1 MKWYN
6 YITFIVIAI
15 VIVAT
20 TWEIKSN
27 FFPTVKEVA
36 VQDTV
41 YIDREFE
48 TIKRVPVEVPVR
60 TTVYKTKF
68 DTVESVRFVRDTV
81 IITTVNQDE
90 LLYNSRFLTSF
101 PTAPKFLEMNVT
113 SDYVEFTGFSI
124 DGETQSSRWD
134 KDDLWKLTLSTDDW
148 VAYSGQDKLNKGAF
162 QRIGAGYQ
170 YGLNPSPYVSY
181 GVGYELGSFSGKLVA
196 FGSKNPYIS
205 VGIEYEF

>member
-6 YITFIVIAI
+6 YITFIVIAV
-15 VIVAT
+15 VIIAT
-20 TWEIKSN
+20 TWAVQKN

-41 YIDREFE
+41 YVPEPYEVTVREE
-48 TIKRVPVEVPVR
+48 KIAPKRV
-60 TTVYKTKF
+60 TVYETKF

-81 IITTVNQDE
+81 IITTVNRDE
-90 LLYNSRFLTSF
+90 LTYNSRFLTSF

-113 SDYVEFTGFSI
+113 SDYVEFTGLAT
-124 DGETQSSRWD
+124 DGTTQSSRWD

-148 VAYSGQDKLNKGAF
+148 VAYSGQDKINKGTF

-170 YGLNPSPYVSY
+170 YGITHSPYVSY
-181 GVGYELGSFSGKLVA
+181 SVGYQLGSFSGKLVG